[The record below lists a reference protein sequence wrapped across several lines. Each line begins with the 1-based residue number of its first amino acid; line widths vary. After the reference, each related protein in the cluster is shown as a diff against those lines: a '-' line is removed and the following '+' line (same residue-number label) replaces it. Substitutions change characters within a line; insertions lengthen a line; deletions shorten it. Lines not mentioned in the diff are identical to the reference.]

1 MVLAASAD
9 GQEDETS
16 KGIGLYRAGN
26 YAEAITVL
34 QKLVDA
40 DPKNTTA
47 WTYLGGSLANT
58 GKTKEAIAAFK
69 KSFDGPK
76 SDEKFDREL
85 KITAKPRVPYTDEAR
100 SNSVSGTVELM
111 VEFKADGKI
120 GFVVPIR
127 KLMFGLT
134 ENSINAAKEI
144 RFDPAI
150 KDDKPVSVIRM
161 MSYSFSIR

>member
-120 GFVVPIR
+120 GFVVPMR
-127 KLMFGLT
+127 KLMVRVDRELDQRGKG
-134 ENSINAAKEI
+134 N
-144 RFDPAI
+144 
-150 KDDKPVSVIRM
+150 PVRSRNK
-161 MSYSFSIR
+161 R